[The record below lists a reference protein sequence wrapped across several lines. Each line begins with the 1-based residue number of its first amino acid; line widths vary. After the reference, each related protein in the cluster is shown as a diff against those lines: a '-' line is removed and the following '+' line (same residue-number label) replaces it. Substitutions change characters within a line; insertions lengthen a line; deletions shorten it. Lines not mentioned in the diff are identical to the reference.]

1 MNYDVRTQTNDDIIL
16 SILGD
21 GHLLYRSPQIKAGV
35 EPYDFSINIVDV
47 DVLRLEIN
55 GSAMLRLVDCI
66 LEK

>member
-1 MNYDVRTQTNDDIIL
+1 VRTQTNDDIIL